1 MQQIPKDTSPRSP
14 WKAWTARLIHLY
26 PAYWQER
33 YADEMLAILEERPA
47 TLWTFVDML
56 LSLCDAYLHGNLVSG
71 RVVGMV
77 KQFYSSVATIFG
89 AGLLFCLISSEILTF
104 LTNISRDIPP
114 VGVPTLPIYQPLL
127 LVLNFLS
134 VALVSLVGFCAGSLL
149 LSTGRR
155 AIRTRCMRPFFLSLS
170 GIFCLAIAFITYSLV
185 YNLSSRY
192 IHDHLDFFLPLLL
205 LSKEMLFFLVC
216 IPSVLLSLLLVG
228 VGIRALRAALR
239 LATPG
244 IHLSNLILAAAT
256 MISTMLVAYSG
267 IALCFIVYSFSFG
280 PFSNLTQPG
289 ERSRAILLLVFDRS
303 GSLLTAS
310 MLLASY
316 SLVRA
321 YQARRT
327 FKVQIQ

>member
-1 MQQIPKDTSPRSP
+1 
-14 WKAWTARLIHLY
+14 
-26 PAYWQER
+26 
-33 YADEMLAILEERPA
+33 
-47 TLWTFVDML
+47 
-56 LSLCDAYLHGNLVSG
+56 
-71 RVVGMV
+71 
-77 KQFYSSVATIFG
+77 
-89 AGLLFCLISSEILTF
+89 
-104 LTNISRDIPP
+104 
-114 VGVPTLPIYQPLL
+114 
-127 LVLNFLS
+127 
-134 VALVSLVGFCAGSLL
+134 
-149 LSTGRR
+149 
-155 AIRTRCMRPFFLSLS
+155 
-170 GIFCLAIAFITYSLV
+170 
-185 YNLSSRY
+185 
-192 IHDHLDFFLPLLL
+192 
-205 LSKEMLFFLVC
+205 MLFFLVC